1 MCRSSTLASEPEMCY
16 RTGLANVPGYEI
28 LNSVKEF
35 WWPSEG
41 LTPEPESDDEE
52 DPKGPG
58 PYDND
63 VRAQT
68 ICDKARSFDIK
79 LLRRFN
85 INTIV
90 DIMVEKR
97 KVKHSL

>member
-1 MCRSSTLASEPEMCY
+1 VCRSSTLASEAEMCY
-16 RTGLANVPGYEI
+16 RTGLGNVGSYDI
-28 LNSVKEF
+28 LKSVKGF

-41 LTPEPESDDEE
+41 LTPEPEPDNEE
-52 DPKGPG
+52 VPQGPG

-63 VRAQT
+63 RRAQT
-68 ICDKARSFDIK
+68 ICNKARGFDIK
-79 LLRRFN
+79 LLRHFN

-97 KVKHSL
+97 KVKHGL